1 MLGLMIRNFYWLA
14 WWPVRARLLTLEK
27 AAERRAEAEPSSVS
41 HEILQRSNPV
51 CGEAAPAASKTDAS
65 DD

>member
-14 WWPVRARLLTLEK
+14 WWPVSAWLLTLEK
-27 AAERRAEAEPSSVS
+27 AAERRAEAEPSSR
-41 HEILQRSNPV
+41 EILPRSNPV
-51 CGEAAPAASKTDAS
+51 CDEAAPAASKTDAS

>member
-14 WWPVRARLLTLEK
+14 WWPVSTWLLTLEK
-27 AAERRAEAEPSSVS
+27 AAERRAEAEPSSS
-41 HEILQRSNPV
+41 REILQRSNPV
-51 CGEAAPAASKTDAS
+51 CDEAALAASKTDAS